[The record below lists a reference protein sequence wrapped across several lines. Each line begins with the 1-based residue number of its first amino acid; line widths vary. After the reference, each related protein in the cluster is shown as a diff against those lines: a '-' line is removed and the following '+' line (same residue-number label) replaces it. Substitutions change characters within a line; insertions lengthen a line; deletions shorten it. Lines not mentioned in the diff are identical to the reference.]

1 MHSTAQRRVDLHGI
15 SEPPLEV
22 TVEFDIRRGGWSR
35 RPCPR
40 WRSWHRRAVSV
51 LRALKA
57 AMRSKG
63 AIGTYGCAV
72 ALNQIGCRALSRMGR
87 LDDYRRYAKEC
98 LDMANAVQ
106 DAKSRASLLQMAQV
120 WLRLA
125 QAHDA
130 KKHSDQGCE

>member
-1 MHSTAQRRVDLHGI
+1 MGRVEGKLPAG
-15 SEPPLEV
+15 S
-22 TVEFDIRRGGWSR
+22 WSR
-35 RPCPR
+35 PHVNAP
-40 WRSWHRRAVSV
+40 VSPLAILASQGRV
-51 LRALKA
+51 GSQRALKA
-57 AMRSKG
+57 ANALEGG
-63 AIGTYGCAV
+63 AIGTYGCAA

-125 QAHDA
+125 QAHDT

>member
-1 MHSTAQRRVDLHGI
+1 MAILASQGRVGSIGDAAC
-15 SEPPLEV
+15 V
-22 TVEFDIRRGGWSR
+22 
-35 RPCPR
+35 
-40 WRSWHRRAVSV
+40 
-51 LRALKA
+51 KA
-57 AMRSKG
+57 ANALEG
-63 AIGTYGCAV
+63 AIGTYGCAA
-72 ALNQIGCRALSRMGR
+72 ALNQTGCRALSRMGR